1 MDQTAMKVH
10 QAIIDVMGDLAE
22 VGIAKEKRNTEQGFN
37 YRGIDDLYN
46 ALAKIIAHRKLCI
59 LPTILE
65 RRVNKRT
72 TKSNSIMY
80 NIVLKMSYKIV
91 SAEDGSSI
99 ECITYGEASDMTDKG
114 TNKAM
119 SAAYKYLCFQLF
131 CIPIDVQDPDATTPP
146 ETAAPKAQGKATGKQ
161 TPEGGYSVPPKTQGT
176 KSQGAKP
183 PAAAKQAAATKTAQ
197 QLSDQLEACADDP
210 GFFQLAADVYR
221 AVKGNAVT
229 VEVGRPIALS
239 VLSNRADLV
248 DEATIESLRKM
259 CNSFME
265 LGLITAD
272 EAAVAISNT
281 EARLNLG
288 AE

>member
-1 MDQTAMKVH
+1 MKVH

-46 ALAKIIAHRKLCI
+46 TLAKILANRKLCI

-65 RRVNKRT
+65 REVIQRT
-72 TKSNSIMY
+72 TKNNSIMY
-80 NIVLKMSYKIV
+80 NIVLKMLYRIV
-91 SAEDGSSI
+91 SAEDGSTV
-99 ECITYGEASDMTDKG
+99 ECTTYGEASDMTDKG

-146 ETAAPKAQGKATGKQ
+146 ETVAPKAHGKATGKQ
-161 TPEGGYSVPPKTQGT
+161 TPEGGYSVPPKSQGT
-176 KSQGAKP
+176 KAQAT
-183 PAAAKQAAATKTAQ
+183 KQSAATKTAQ
-197 QLSDQLEACADDP
+197 QLSDQLESCSDDP
-210 GFFQLAADVYR
+210 GFLQLAADVYR
-221 AVKGNAVT
+221 AVKGSAVP
-229 VEVGRPIALS
+229 VETGRPIALA

-248 DEATIESLRKM
+248 DSATIESLRKM

-265 LGLITAD
+265 LGLVTAD

-281 EARLNLG
+281 EARLNIE

>member
-1 MDQTAMKVH
+1 MDQTTMKVH

-46 ALAKIIAHRKLCI
+46 TLAKILANRKLCI

-65 RRVNKRT
+65 REVNQRT
-72 TKSNSIMY
+72 TANNKIMY
-80 NIVLKMSYKIV
+80 NIVLKMSYRVV
-91 SAEDGSSI
+91 SAEDGSAI
-99 ECITYGEASDMTDKG
+99 ECVTYGEASDMTDKG

-131 CIPIDVQDPDATTPP
+131 CIPIDVQDPDETTPP

-161 TPEGGYSVPPKTQGT
+161 TPEGGYNVPPKAQGA

-183 PAAAKQAAATKTAQ
+183 ATATKQAAATKTAQ
-197 QLSDQLEACADDP
+197 QLSDQLEACTDDP
-210 GFFQLAADVYR
+210 GFLQLAADVYR
-221 AVKGNAVT
+221 SVKGNAVP
-229 VEVGRPIALS
+229 VETGRPIALS

-265 LGLITAD
+265 LGLVTAD
-272 EAAVAISNT
+272 ESAVAISNT
-281 EARLNLG
+281 EARLNIG
-288 AE
+288 EE

>member
-46 ALAKIIAHRKLCI
+46 TLAKILANRKLCI

-91 SAEDGSSI
+91 SAEDGSLI
-99 ECITYGEASDMTDKG
+99 ECVTYGEASDMTDKG

-131 CIPIDVQDPDATTPP
+131 CIPIDVQDPDASTPP
-146 ETAAPKAQGKATGKQ
+146 ETAAPKAQGTKA
-161 TPEGGYSVPPKTQGT
+161 
-176 KSQGAKP
+176 QGAKP
-183 PAAAKQAAATKTAQ
+183 PTAAKQAAATKTAQ

>member
-22 VGIAKEKRNTEQGFN
+22 VGIAKEKKNTEQGFF

-46 ALAKIIAHRKLCI
+46 TLAKILANRKLCI
-59 LPTILE
+59 LPTILDRE
-65 RRVNKRT
+65 VNQRT
-72 TKSNSIMY
+72 TANNKIMY
-80 NIVLKMSYKIV
+80 NIVLKMSYRIV

-146 ETAAPKAQGKATGKQ
+146 ETAAPKSQGKATGKQ
-161 TPEGGYSVPPKTQGT
+161 TPEGGYNVPPKP
-176 KSQGAKP
+176 QGAKATSTK
-183 PAAAKQAAATKTAQ
+183 PASDTKTAQ
-197 QLSDQLEACADDP
+197 QLSDQLEACSDDP
-210 GFFQLAADVYR
+210 GFLQLAGDLFK
-221 AVKGNAVT
+221 AVKQNGIT
-229 VEVGRPIALS
+229 VEAGRPIALS
-239 VLSNRADLV
+239 LVSNRAHLV
-248 DEATIESLRKM
+248 DENMIDSLRKM

-272 EAAVAISNT
+272 ESAVAVTNT

-288 AE
+288 SE

>member
-1 MDQTAMKVH
+1 MDQTTMKVH

-46 ALAKIIAHRKLCI
+46 TLAKILANRKLCI

-65 RRVNKRT
+65 REVIQRT
-72 TKSNSIMY
+72 TKNNSIMY
-80 NIVLKMSYKIV
+80 NIVLKMLYRIV
-91 SAEDGSSI
+91 SAEDGSTV
-99 ECITYGEASDMTDKG
+99 ECTTYGEASDMTDKG

-161 TPEGGYSVPPKTQGT
+161 TPEGGYSVPPKAQGT
-176 KSQGAKP
+176 KAQAT
-183 PAAAKQAAATKTAQ
+183 KQAAATKTAQ
-197 QLSDQLEACADDP
+197 QLSDQLEACSDDP
-210 GFFQLAADVYR
+210 GFLQLAADVYR

-229 VEVGRPIALS
+229 VETGRPIALA

-248 DEATIESLRKM
+248 DSATIESLRKM

-265 LGLITAD
+265 LGLVTHD

-281 EARLNLG
+281 EARLNIG

>member
-1 MDQTAMKVH
+1 MDQTTMKVH

-46 ALAKIIAHRKLCI
+46 TLAKILASRKLCI

-65 RRVNKRT
+65 REVIQRT

-80 NIVLKMSYKIV
+80 NIVLKMLYRIV
-91 SAEDGSSI
+91 SAEDGSTV
-99 ECITYGEASDMTDKG
+99 ECTTYGEASDMTDKG

-161 TPEGGYSVPPKTQGT
+161 TPEGGYSVPPKAQGAKSQGT
-176 KSQGAKP
+176 K
-183 PAAAKQAAATKTAQ
+183 PAASTKQAAATKTAQ

-210 GFFQLAADVYR
+210 GFLQLAADVYR

-229 VEVGRPIALS
+229 VETGRPIALA

-265 LGLITAD
+265 LGLVTAD

-281 EARLNLG
+281 EARLNIG